1 MPFPLGQAQTSMA
14 KLNLTRPLA
23 FFDLETTG
31 LNIASDR
38 IVEISILKVFP
49 PDGGRKESKT
59 LLINPTIPIPA
70 EITRIH
76 GISDMDVADAP
87 TFQQVSGEL
96 ADFLQDCDL
105 AGYNCNYFD
114 IPLLM
119 EEFLRAGVNF
129 DTTDR
134 KFVDVQ
140 GIFHKKEERTLS
152 AAYKFYCGKSL
163 ENAHS
168 AEADITATYEILEA
182 QLEKYPDLKNDVAY
196 LHNFTS
202 RSRRAD
208 FAGRFIYSE
217 KNTIVFNFGKHSG
230 KVAEEVFRTEPSYY
244 SWMMNGEFSLHTKKI
259 ITEIFQKTKAKQ

>member
-1 MPFPLGQAQTSMA
+1 MA

-23 FFDLETTG
+23 FFDIETTG
-31 LNIASDR
+31 LNIAADR
-38 IVEISILKVFP
+38 IVEISILKIFP

-59 LLINPTIPIPA
+59 LLINPTIHIP
-70 EITRIH
+70 EEVTKIH
-76 GISDMDVADAP
+76 GISDQDVLNAP
-87 TFQQVSGEL
+87 TFQQYAKEL
-96 ADFLQDCDL
+96 ADFLKDCDL

-119 EEFLRAGVNF
+119 EEFLRAGVDF
-129 DTTDR
+129 DTKDR

-168 AEADITATYEILEA
+168 AEADINATYEILEA
-182 QLEKYPDLKNDVAY
+182 QLERYPDLKGDTAY

-208 FAGRFIYSE
+208 FAGRFVYND
-217 KNTIVFNFGKHSG
+217 KNVIVFNFGKHAG
-230 KVAEEVFRTEPSYY
+230 KSAEDVFRAEPSYY

-259 ITEIFQKTKAKQ
+259 ITEIFQKTKKSPT

>member
-1 MPFPLGQAQTSMA
+1 MA

-31 LNIASDR
+31 LNIATDR

-49 PDGGRKESKT
+49 PEGGRKESKT

-70 EITRIH
+70 EVTKIH
-76 GISDMDVADAP
+76 GISDTDVLDAP
-87 TFQQVSGEL
+87 TFQDSALEL
-96 ADFLQDCDL
+96 AYFLKDSDL
-105 AGYNCNYFD
+105 AGYNCNHFD

-119 EEFLRAGVNF
+119 EEFLRAGVEF
-129 DTTDR
+129 DTKDR

-152 AAYKFYCGKSL
+152 AAYKFYCGKAL

-182 QLEKYPDLKNDVAY
+182 QLEKYPDLKGDVAY

-202 RSRRAD
+202 RSKRLD
-208 FAGRFIYSE
+208 FAGRFIFNE
-217 KNTIVFNFGKHSG
+217 KNIVVFNFGKHSG
-230 KVAEEVFRTEPSYY
+230 KAAEDIFRTEPQYY
-244 SWMMNGEFSLHTKKI
+244 DWMMRGDFSLHTKKV
-259 ITEIFQKTKAKQ
+259 ITELFQKTKIKP

>member
-1 MPFPLGQAQTSMA
+1 MG
-14 KLNLTRPLA
+14 KLNLTKPLA
-23 FFDLETTG
+23 FFDVETTG

-38 IVEISILKVFP
+38 IVEISILKIFP
-49 PDGGRKESKT
+49 PDGARKESKT
-59 LLINPTIPIPA
+59 LLINPTIHIP
-70 EITRIH
+70 EEVTKIH
-76 GISDMDVADAP
+76 GISDQDVLDAP
-87 TFQQVSGEL
+87 TFKDLAPEL
-96 ADFLQDCDL
+96 AKFLEDCDL

-119 EEFLRAGVNF
+119 EEFLRAGVEF
-129 DTTDR
+129 DTKDR

-168 AEADITATYEILEA
+168 AEADINATYEILEA
-182 QLEKYPDLKNDVAY
+182 QLEKYPDLKGDTAY

-208 FAGRFIYSE
+208 FAGRFVYND
-217 KNTIVFNFGKHSG
+217 KNIIVFNFGKHAG
-230 KVAEEVFRTEPSYY
+230 KSAEEVFRTEPSYY
-244 SWMMNGEFSLHTKKI
+244 SWMMNGEFSLHTKRV
-259 ITEIFQKTKAKQ
+259 ITEIWTKISKKTTT

>member
-1 MPFPLGQAQTSMA
+1 MA
-14 KLNLTRPLA
+14 KLNLVRPLA

-31 LNIASDR
+31 LNIATDR
-38 IVEISILKVFP
+38 IVEISILKVHA
-49 PDGGRKESKT
+49 PDGARKESKT
-59 LLINPTIPIPA
+59 LLINPTIHIPA
-70 EITRIH
+70 EVTRIH
-76 GISDMDVADAP
+76 GISDVDVADAP
-87 TFQQVSGEL
+87 TFQMVSGEL
-96 ADFLQDCDL
+96 AEFLKDCDL

-119 EEFLRAGVNF
+119 EEFLRAGVDF

-152 AAYKFYCGKSL
+152 AAYKFYCGKAL

-182 QLEKYPDLKNDVAY
+182 QLEKYPDLKAEVPY

-202 RSRRAD
+202 RSRRVD
-208 FAGRFIYSE
+208 FAGRFVYNE
-217 KNTIVFNFGKHSG
+217 KNVIVFNFGKHAG
-230 KVAEEVFRTEPSYY
+230 KAAEDVFRTESSYY
-244 SWMMNGEFSLHTKKI
+244 AWMMQGDFSLHTKKI
-259 ITEIFQKTKAKQ
+259 ITEIFQKTKQPKP

>member
-1 MPFPLGQAQTSMA
+1 MA

-23 FFDLETTG
+23 FFDVETTG
-31 LNIASDR
+31 LNIATDR
-38 IVEISILKVFP
+38 IVEISILKIFP
-49 PDGGRKESKT
+49 PDGNRKESKT
-59 LLINPTIPIPA
+59 LLINPTIHIPA
-70 EITRIH
+70 EVTKIH
-76 GISDMDVADAP
+76 GISDQDVLDAP
-87 TFQQVSGEL
+87 TFKDCGNEL
-96 ADFLQDCDL
+96 AKFLEDCDL

-119 EEFLRAGVNF
+119 EEFLRAGIEF
-129 DTTDR
+129 DTKDR

-152 AAYKFYCGKSL
+152 AAYKFYCGKAL

-182 QLEKYPDLKNDVAY
+182 QLEKYPELKGDTTY

-208 FAGRFIYSE
+208 FAGRFVYND
-217 KNTIVFNFGKHSG
+217 KNIVVFNFGKHAG
-230 KVAEEVFRTEPSYY
+230 KGAEDVFRTEPSYY
-244 SWMMNGEFSLHTKKI
+244 FWMMNGEFSLHTKKI
-259 ITEIFQKTKAKQ
+259 ITEIFQKTKKSPT